1 MPLCQGGFCSLVIP
15 YDGEN
20 NNQGYTSVFNK
31 QSNSLSKG
39 EKRLRRSRQRDRAI
53 RLLQWVLT
61 DEEYSTLNGSGDL
74 VTLRVN
80 DSKRDDDKEG
90 YWMDE
95 ASVIL
100 ARREHRPE
108 LARLAFA
115 EFRSSLGGNGDCCG
129 LDGDCAA
136 GGGGYANA
144 NTVLEPCSSGNE
156 GEVVV
161 CSNCYNVYSSLSQA
175 RVMLNRQERNVE
187 EEKGDSA
194 DTPSKSREIEQSSSG
209 NVSQLDASKESGA
222 APGKADNCQIYNQS
236 ADNPSRNDD
245 DNDKPKK
252 RKKKRSKRKK
262 RNRRQLE
269 ENSKV
274 HILVAE
280 SDEVSP
286 CSTLSHSSIN
296 YLSISTCVVCCTLI
310 QITSKLAKRLLEK
323 EGYNVDCAL
332 TGVECIKAIESKVYS
347 VLLINEVLT
356 GKDAS
361 VIGAWI
367 RKKEVTENCQV
378 KMRILVMVQNVLSI
392 NYHAYQE
399 SDVDGFLP
407 KPLEGSKLL
416 PSIKKAVSQYMESI
430 KELDRI
436 KAANAIAAERA
447 ESELEQQESIPA
459 QPKERPK
466 SAKKQKKLK
475 SATPKKSKEPYMGQR
490 RGKDKKEDPITFE
503 STFQYDENTSFPY
516 AILYNCSSES
526 NSDDHKPPW
535 CNLIICQDVFD
546 TYERFKIFFMPMVA
560 RYPGMK
566 ILLWNYPGQAFTSFS
581 DDANLNNKYH
591 AECLHKL
598 LGHLEGK
605 GKEKF
610 SLDDHFFFLAHG
622 SGASIATYYAATY
635 RSTNLKGLLLV
646 NGLSYVDT
654 HFASV
659 FHDCRNVFSCSPESR
674 PDLPVY
680 FYARFLFSQSYL
692 NKTTSS
698 LALNIYTAIHN
709 PITLDGRKRLCHGVL
724 GHVDTRPLLK
734 DIASPIIS
742 IHGENSTLVRSSHAS
757 EYVKGRRDC
766 STIPNALRGGN
777 RTTIVMM
784 KGGHELF
791 QEKKYQVFLLIEQIL
806 TGFHDEARPE
816 SSDYQFCANE
826 DARASVADAD
836 PIPSAVGTFEDNFI
850 SNIVKEGR
858 GEGSNQWDAYQNEI
872 KQKQLHREGNLQN
885 QSPSQTNTVKG
896 QQTQMS
902 DKRQSEFDPN
912 EFPEVKEYMA
922 WRIRRHK
929 KRLADM
935 DRSARTI
942 QCALRCFM
950 AKTMMG
956 RVRKELAA
964 IKIQKVVR
972 GIFGRDVYRMKQ
984 KELWAAILVQ
994 RAIRG
999 HKGRCVMYSKRL
1011 QRRAQINVARMIR
1024 GIVARRRF
1032 KAVLLRREAAATKI
1046 QCVWRMK
1053 IAITLR
1059 QFHRRRRDAATSI
1072 QKIARGIRGRK
1083 RATLERDKYIFSRSQ
1098 SSGIE
1103 IGRQMLTEHKLH
1115 ATKLQSE
1122 ISLLSQEKVKL
1133 EKQMEFHLTEVRNFE
1148 RNVTDLEKQMHD
1160 LCRYEKDTV
1169 GVGGN
1174 ESELREQKRRLDMQ
1188 FSETLA
1194 KISDRKTK
1202 LETLEKKFEQLMRT
1216 QREKF
1221 GQLKNL
1227 EAKLAVLLDAQDS
1240 ALERIR
1246 KKQEERIETI
1256 LSSPTRDNE
1265 SNMSAT
1271 AISYHYTSNPTQNAS
1286 TSATSHRQQKH
1297 PQKQELSVFSSPS
1310 RPLPM
1315 ATTPQHY
1322 SNKTSQLGNQPIT
1335 MTPQTKPFV
1344 NSSGPTEND
1353 KVQAAKLIDSTE
1365 TMMKFGFMSMS
1376 LTYFSSLNMMR
1387 AMQQVA
1393 LNDAPVEGAQYQSPT
1408 SNNNSSNGMP
1418 MQGAASNKAC
1428 SAVSVESWSISDVSR
1443 WLTSISLSQYQSAFQ
1458 EGAVDGSLLCEL
1470 TDDDLRNTL
1479 GVEHRLHRKKILFSI
1494 RCLKNYANEAQMSQH
1509 QHLFGNA
1516 QTRPSTG
1523 QSIQSVMSPTDSLYG
1538 SEEVI
1543 TKESNA
1549 NRNRHD
1555 DYPNLSSPKA
1565 EKSNSVL
1572 DILTPSNRDKS
1583 GIPLCDINQLRAWV
1597 RHQKHEN
1604 IRDALFHVADIPFHS
1619 RNLRLQF
1626 VEEIGTAYTDQYE
1639 REPFNLNRV
1648 DEHGNTLMHIT
1659 AQTGNIRIGKLLV
1672 RKGANPNHQNKQGQT
1687 PGHFA
1692 VAYQFYEFASWL
1704 FDEKGGGA
1712 NDLLTNIFDL
1722 GPYDGLE

>member
-1 MPLCQGGFCSLVIP
+1 MLH
-15 YDGEN
+15 
-20 NNQGYTSVFNK
+20 T
-31 QSNSLSKG
+31 
-39 EKRLRRSRQRDRAI
+39 
-53 RLLQWVLT
+53 
-61 DEEYSTLNGSGDL
+61 
-74 VTLRVN
+74 
-80 DSKRDDDKEG
+80 
-90 YWMDE
+90 
-95 ASVIL
+95 
-100 ARREHRPE
+100 
-108 LARLAFA
+108 
-115 EFRSSLGGNGDCCG
+115 SSL
-129 LDGDCAA
+129 
-136 GGGGYANA
+136 
-144 NTVLEPCSSGNE
+144 
-156 GEVVV
+156 
-161 CSNCYNVYSSLSQA
+161 
-175 RVMLNRQERNVE
+175 
-187 EEKGDSA
+187 
-194 DTPSKSREIEQSSSG
+194 
-209 NVSQLDASKESGA
+209 
-222 APGKADNCQIYNQS
+222 
-236 ADNPSRNDD
+236 
-245 DNDKPKK
+245 
-252 RKKKRSKRKK
+252 
-262 RNRRQLE
+262 
-269 ENSKV
+269 
-274 HILVAE
+274 
-280 SDEVSP
+280 
-286 CSTLSHSSIN
+286 
-296 YLSISTCVVCCTLI
+296 

-332 TGVECIKAIESKVYS
+332 SGADCIKAIETKSYYVI
-347 VLLINEVLT
+347 LLNETLT

-367 RKKEVTENCQV
+367 RRREDTENSQV
-378 KMRILVMVQNVLSI
+378 KMRILVMVQKVLSI

-407 KPLEGSKLL
+407 KPLEGAKLL
-416 PSIKKAVSQYMESI
+416 PSVKKAVSQYMESVNEI
-430 KELDRI
+430 DRI
-436 KAANAIAAERA
+436 KAAKAIAAEWA
-447 ESELEQQESIPA
+447 ESEQEHQASIPA
-459 QPKERPK
+459 QPKQRPK
-466 SAKKQKKLK
+466 SANKQKKKLK
-475 SATPKKSKEPYMGQR
+475 KSSRAAKKSKELYMGQL

-503 STFQYDENTSFPY
+503 STFQYDESTSFPY
-516 AILYNCSSES
+516 AILHNCSGES
-526 NSDDHKPPW
+526 DSKKSPDDHKPPW

-581 DDANLNNKYH
+581 GDANLNNKYH
-591 AECLHKL
+591 AECLSKL
-598 LGHLEGK
+598 LSHLEGTGK
-605 GKEKF
+605 GTF
-610 SLDDHFFFLAHG
+610 SLNDRFFFLAHG
-622 SGASIATYYAATY
+622 SGASIATYYAATH
-635 RSTNLKGLLLV
+635 RSTNLKGLMLV

-680 FYARFLFSQSYL
+680 FYARFLFSRSYL

-709 PITLDGRKRLCHGVL
+709 PITLDGRKRLCQGVL

-734 DIASPIIS
+734 DIGSPIIS
-742 IHGENSTLVRSSHAS
+742 IHGENSTLVRSVHAS
-757 EYVKGRRDC
+757 EYGKGRRSC
-766 STIPNALRGGN
+766 TTIPDALRGGN
-777 RTTIVMM
+777 RTTVVMM

-806 TGFHDEARPE
+806 TGFHDKARPDT
-816 SSDYQFCANE
+816 SDYHFCANNE
-826 DARASVADAD
+826 GPSGSVLD
-836 PIPSAVGTFEDNFI
+836 PKPAHAIPSTIGTFEDKFI
-850 SNIVKEGR
+850 NNIVKGGR
-858 GEGSNQWDAYQNEI
+858 EVEDSTQWDAYQEEI
-872 KQKQLHREGNLQN
+872 KQTQHQHEGNLHT
-885 QSPSQTNTVKG
+885 QSLSQINAVKR
-896 QQTQMS
+896 QQTQVN
-902 DKRQSEFDPN
+902 DKREFDPN

-935 DRSARTI
+935 ERSARTI

-950 AKTMMG
+950 ARTMMG
-956 RVRKELAA
+956 RVKKEVAA
-964 IKIQKVVR
+964 IKIQRVAR
-972 GIFGRDVYRMKQ
+972 GIFGRDIYRMKQ
-984 KELWAAILVQ
+984 KELWAAIFVQ

-999 HKGRCVMYSKRL
+999 HQGRCVMYSKRL
-1011 QRRAQINVARMIR
+1011 QRRAQINVAKMVR
-1024 GIVARRRF
+1024 GIVVRRRF
-1032 KAVLLRREAAATKI
+1032 KAVLLRREGAATII
-1046 QCVWRMK
+1046 QRVWRMK
-1053 IAITLR
+1053 VAVILR
-1059 QFHRRRRDAATSI
+1059 QFHSRRRDAATSI
-1072 QKIARGIRGRK
+1072 QKISRGIRGRR
-1083 RATLERDKYIFSRSQ
+1083 RAALERDKYIFSRSQ

-1133 EKQMEFHLTEVRNFE
+1133 EKQMEFHLTEVHSFE
-1148 RNVTDLEKQMHD
+1148 RNVTDLEKKMHD
-1160 LCRYEKDTV
+1160 LCRYERDSI
-1169 GVGGN
+1169 GVGGS
-1174 ESELREQKRRLDMQ
+1174 ESEIREQKRRLDLE
-1188 FSETLA
+1188 FSDTLA
-1194 KISDRKTK
+1194 KITDRKTK

-1246 KKQEERIETI
+1246 KKQEERVETI
-1256 LSSPTRDNE
+1256 LSSPTRNNE
-1265 SNMSAT
+1265 SNLRAAT
-1271 AISYHYTSNPTQNAS
+1271 TKSYQPLSSPTQIAS
-1286 TSATSHRQQKH
+1286 IPVTSHHHQREYHQH
-1297 PQKQELSVFSSPS
+1297 QEEQPVFSSRS
-1310 RPLPM
+1310 LPM
-1315 ATTPQHY
+1315 VHPPQNY
-1322 SNKTSQLGNQPIT
+1322 ANKTSRPDSRPVAMTHQL
-1335 MTPQTKPFV
+1335 
-1344 NSSGPTEND
+1344 SGPTEND

-1408 SNNNSSNGMP
+1408 SNNNSSGMP
-1418 MQGAASNKAC
+1418 RQGAASGQHS

-1443 WLTSISLSQYQSAFQ
+1443 WLTSISLSQYQSSFQ

-1494 RCLKNYANEAQMSQH
+1494 RCLKNYANESQMSQ
-1509 QHLFGNA
+1509 QQPFGNI
-1516 QTRPSTG
+1516 QTRPQHFATSSG
-1523 QSIQSVMSPTDSLYG
+1523 QSTQSVMSPKSTLYG
-1538 SEEVI
+1538 GEEVV
-1543 TKESNA
+1543 TTESNPTYHSA
-1549 NRNRHD
+1549 R
-1555 DYPNLSSPKA
+1555 SPEV

-1572 DILTPSNRDKS
+1572 DILTPSNRGKS

-1604 IRDALFHVADIPFHS
+1604 IRDALFHVADTPFHS

-1626 VEEIGTAYTDQYE
+1626 VEDIGTAYTDEYE

-1712 NDLLTNIFDL
+1712 NDLLTNTFGL

>member
-1 MPLCQGGFCSLVIP
+1 MPLCQGGFCSLVLP
-15 YDGEN
+15 HDGDTTTN
-20 NNQGYTSVFNK
+20 HGYTSVFQK
-31 QSNSLSKG
+31 QANSLSKG
-39 EKRLRRSRQRDRAI
+39 EKRLKRSRQRDRAI

-61 DEEYSTLNGSGDL
+61 DEEYSTLEGSGDL

-80 DSKRDDDKEG
+80 DCKRDDDKEG
-90 YWMDE
+90 YWVDE
-95 ASVIL
+95 ASIIL

-115 EFRSSLGGNGDCCG
+115 EFRSSLGGVGDCCG

-144 NTVLEPCSSGNE
+144 NTVMEPCSSGNE
-156 GEVVV
+156 GDVIV
-161 CSNCYNVYSSLSQA
+161 CNNCYNVYGSLRQA
-175 RVMLNRQERNVE
+175 RALLNRQERNDQEVE
-187 EEKGDSA
+187 EDSA
-194 DTPSKSREIEQSSSG
+194 DTFVPRETGQSSSEL
-209 NVSQLDASKESGA
+209 VSTPQIDAPSPSEKA
-222 APGKADNCQIYNQS
+222 AASEKATNCQMHTQS
-236 ADNPSRNDD
+236 STDPSRNDD
-245 DNDKPKK
+245 DNPKPKK
-252 RKKKRSKRKK
+252 KKKKRSKRRK
-262 RNRRQLE
+262 RNRKQLE

-280 SDEVSP
+280 SDE
-286 CSTLSHSSIN
+286 
-296 YLSISTCVVCCTLI
+296 
-310 QITSKLAKRLLEK
+310 ITSKLAKRLLEK

-332 TGVECIKAIESKVYS
+332 NGADCIKAIETNIYS
-347 VLLINEVLT
+347 VMLINESLT

-367 RKKEVTENCQV
+367 RRREITENCQV
-378 KMRILVMVQNVLSI
+378 KMRILVMVQKVLSI
-392 NYHAYQE
+392 DYHAYQE

-416 PSIKKAVSQYMESI
+416 PSVKKAVSQYTESVNEI
-430 KELDRI
+430 DRI
-436 KAANAIAAERA
+436 KAANAIAAEWA
-447 ESELEQQESIPA
+447 ESEQEQQEAIPS

-466 SAKKQKKLK
+466 SANKQKKLK
-475 SATPKKSKEPYMGQR
+475 SSSSTRKSKELYMGQR

-516 AILYNCSSES
+516 AILHNCSGESDASEVP
-526 NSDDHKPPW
+526 DDHKPPW
-535 CNLIICQDVFD
+535 CNLIVCQDVFD

-566 ILLWNYPGQAFTSFS
+566 ILLWNYPGQAFTSFA

-591 AECLHKL
+591 AECLSKL
-598 LGHLEGK
+598 LSHLEGTGK
-605 GKEKF
+605 GKF
-610 SLDDHFFFLAHG
+610 SLDDRFFFLAHG
-622 SGASIATYYAATY
+622 NGASIATYYAATY

-692 NKTTSS
+692 SKTTSS

-709 PITLDGRKRLCHGVL
+709 PITLDGRKRLCQGVL
-724 GHVDTRPLLK
+724 GHVDTRPFLK
-734 DIASPIIS
+734 DIGSPIIS
-742 IHGENSTLVRSSHAS
+742 IHGENSTLVRSTHAS
-757 EYVKGRRDC
+757 EYVKGRRNC
-766 STIPNALRGGN
+766 TTIPNALRGGN
-777 RTTIVMM
+777 RTTVVMM

-806 TGFHDEARPE
+806 TGFHDKAR
-816 SSDYQFCANE
+816 SDSHSEYQFCLNE
-826 DARASVADAD
+826 D
-836 PIPSAVGTFEDNFI
+836 PTTSATDSKTLYDVSSSIGTFEDKLIN
-850 SNIVKEGR
+850 NIVKEGR
-858 GEGSNQWDAYQNEI
+858 GGEDSIQWDAYQEEI
-872 KQKQLHREGNLQN
+872 ITGQQNQQHEGNLQN
-885 QSPSQTNTVKG
+885 QSPSQTNTMKC
-896 QQTQMS
+896 QQKQMNE
-902 DKRQSEFDPN
+902 KREFDPN

-929 KRLADM
+929 KRLAAM
-935 DRSARTI
+935 EHSARII

-950 AKTMMG
+950 ARTMMS
-956 RVRKELAA
+956 RVKKEVAA
-964 IKIQKVVR
+964 IKIQKVAR
-972 GIFGRDVYRMKQ
+972 GIFGRDIYRMKQ
-984 KELWAAILVQ
+984 KELRAAIFVQ

-999 HKGRCVMYSKRL
+999 HRGRCVMYTKRL
-1011 QRRAQINVARMIR
+1011 QRRAQINVAKMVR
-1024 GIVARRRF
+1024 GIVVRRRF
-1032 KAVLLRREAAATKI
+1032 KAVLLRREGAATII
-1046 QCVWRMK
+1046 QRVWRMK
-1053 IAITLR
+1053 VAITLR

-1072 QKIARGIRGRK
+1072 QKISRGIRGRK
-1083 RATLERDKYIFSRSQ
+1083 RAALERDKYIFSRSQ

-1122 ISLLSQEKVKL
+1122 LSLLNQEKVKL

-1148 RNVTDLEKQMHD
+1148 RNVTDLEKKMHD
-1160 LCRYEKDTV
+1160 LCRYERDSV
-1169 GVGGN
+1169 GVVGN
-1174 ESELREQKRRLDMQ
+1174 ESELREHKRRLDVE

-1202 LETLEKKFEQLMRT
+1202 LEALEKKFGQLMRT

-1240 ALERIR
+1240 ALDRIR
-1246 KKQEERIETI
+1246 KKQEERVETI
-1256 LSSPTRDNE
+1256 LSSPARSNE
-1265 SNMSAT
+1265 SNLSAAT
-1271 AISYHYTSNPTQNAS
+1271 KTHHYPSTPTQTANIP
-1286 TSATSHRQQKH
+1286 TMSHHRHHHQQ
-1297 PQKQELSVFSSPS
+1297 QTQEQPIFSS
-1310 RPLPM
+1310 RPLSM
-1315 ATTPQHY
+1315 AHTPQHY
-1322 SNKTSQLGNQPIT
+1322 SSKTSQPDSRLMT
-1335 MTPQTKPFV
+1335 MTPSSQPYYSNSTHQPRPSM

-1393 LNDAPVEGAQYQSPT
+1393 LNDPVEGAQYQSPT
-1408 SNNNSSNGMP
+1408 PNNNSNSMP
-1418 MQGAASNKAC
+1418 RQGAASNQHG

-1479 GVEHRLHRKKILFSI
+1479 GVEHRLHRKKLLFSI
-1494 RCLKNYANEAQMSQH
+1494 RCLKNYANEAQISQH
-1509 QHLFGNA
+1509 QPFGNA
-1516 QTRPSTG
+1516 QTQPQHFATSSG
-1523 QSIQSVMSPTDSLYG
+1523 QSIQSVMSPNSTLYG
-1538 SEEVI
+1538 GDEVV
-1543 TKESNA
+1543 TRESNISR
-1549 NRNRHD
+1549 NRNE
-1555 DYPNLSSPKA
+1555 DYPNVSSPAA
-1565 EKSNSVL
+1565 EKPNSVL
-1572 DILTPSNRDKS
+1572 DILTPSNRDKP
-1583 GIPLCDINQLRAWV
+1583 GIPMCDINQLRAWV

-1604 IRDALFHVADIPFHS
+1604 IRDALFHVADTPFHS

-1626 VEEIGTAYTDQYE
+1626 VEEVGTAYTDQYE

-1712 NDLLTNIFDL
+1712 NDLLTNVFDL

>member
-1 MPLCQGGFCSLVIP
+1 M
-15 YDGEN
+15 
-20 NNQGYTSVFNK
+20 
-31 QSNSLSKG
+31 
-39 EKRLRRSRQRDRAI
+39 
-53 RLLQWVLT
+53 
-61 DEEYSTLNGSGDL
+61 
-74 VTLRVN
+74 
-80 DSKRDDDKEG
+80 
-90 YWMDE
+90 
-95 ASVIL
+95 
-100 ARREHRPE
+100 
-108 LARLAFA
+108 
-115 EFRSSLGGNGDCCG
+115 
-129 LDGDCAA
+129 
-136 GGGGYANA
+136 
-144 NTVLEPCSSGNE
+144 
-156 GEVVV
+156 VV
-161 CSNCYNVYSSLSQA
+161 CYISL
-175 RVMLNRQERNVE
+175 
-187 EEKGDSA
+187 
-194 DTPSKSREIEQSSSG
+194 
-209 NVSQLDASKESGA
+209 
-222 APGKADNCQIYNQS
+222 
-236 ADNPSRNDD
+236 
-245 DNDKPKK
+245 
-252 RKKKRSKRKK
+252 
-262 RNRRQLE
+262 
-269 ENSKV
+269 
-274 HILVAE
+274 
-280 SDEVSP
+280 
-286 CSTLSHSSIN
+286 
-296 YLSISTCVVCCTLI
+296 

-332 TGVECIKAIESKVYS
+332 SGVDCIKAIESKAYYVI
-347 VLLINEVLT
+347 LLNETLT

-367 RKKEVTENCQV
+367 RRREVTENCQV
-378 KMRILVMVQNVLSI
+378 KMRILVMVQKVLSI

-407 KPLEGSKLL
+407 KPLEGAKLL
-416 PSIKKAVSQYMESI
+416 PSVKKAVSQYMESVNEI
-430 KELDRI
+430 DRI
-436 KAANAIAAERA
+436 KAANAIASEWA
-447 ESELEQQESIPA
+447 ESEQEHQTSIPA
-459 QPKERPK
+459 KPKERPK
-466 SAKKQKKLK
+466 SANKQKKLT
-475 SATPKKSKEPYMGQR
+475 SRAAKKSKELYTGQR

-503 STFQYDENTSFPY
+503 STFQYDDSTSFPY
-516 AILYNCSSES
+516 AILHNCSSES
-526 NSDDHKPPW
+526 DSTKSSDNHKPPW

-591 AECLHKL
+591 AECLFKL
-598 LGHLEGK
+598 LSHLEGTGK
-605 GKEKF
+605 GTF
-610 SLDDHFFFLAHG
+610 SLDDRFFFLAHG

-635 RSTNLKGLLLV
+635 RSTNLKGLMLV

-709 PITLDGRKRLCHGVL
+709 PITLDGRKRLCQGVL

-734 DIASPIIS
+734 DIGSPIIS
-742 IHGENSTLVRSSHAS
+742 IHGEHSTLVRSVHAS
-757 EYVKGRRDC
+757 EYVKGRRNC
-766 STIPNALRGGN
+766 TTIPNALRGGN
-777 RTTIVMM
+777 RTTVVMM

-806 TGFHDEARPE
+806 TGFHDIARPE
-816 SSDYQFCANE
+816 SSGYHFCANE
-826 DARASVADAD
+826 DTSGSVSDSKTVYA
-836 PIPSAVGTFEDNFI
+836 IPSTIGTFEDKFI
-850 SNIVKEGR
+850 NNIVKEGR
-858 GEGSNQWDAYQNEI
+858 GEDSTQWNAYQEEI
-872 KQKQLHREGNLQN
+872 KQTLYPHEGD
-885 QSPSQTNTVKG
+885 QSPTQTSALKRK
-896 QQTQMS
+896 QTQVT
-902 DKRQSEFDPN
+902 DKREFDPN

-935 DRSARTI
+935 ERSARTI

-950 AKTMMG
+950 ARTMMG
-956 RVRKELAA
+956 RVKKEVAA
-964 IKIQKVVR
+964 IKIQKVAR
-972 GIFGRDVYRMKQ
+972 GIFGRDIYRMKQ
-984 KELWAAILVQ
+984 KELWAAIFVQ

-999 HKGRCVMYSKRL
+999 HQGRCVMYSKRL
-1011 QRRAQINVARMIR
+1011 QRRAQINVAKMVR
-1024 GIVARRRF
+1024 GIVVRRRF
-1032 KAVLLRREAAATKI
+1032 KTILLERERAATII
-1046 QCVWRMK
+1046 QRVWRMK
-1053 IAITLR
+1053 VAVILR
-1059 QFHRRRRDAATSI
+1059 LFHRRRRDAATSI
-1072 QKIARGIRGRK
+1072 QKIARGIRGRQL
-1083 RATLERDKYIFSRSQ
+1083 AALERDKYIFSRSQ

-1133 EKQMEFHLTEVRNFE
+1133 EKQIEFHISEVRNFE
-1148 RNVTDLEKQMHD
+1148 RTVTDLEKKMHD
-1160 LCRYEKDTV
+1160 LCRYEKDSI
-1169 GVGGN
+1169 GVGGS
-1174 ESELREQKRRLDMQ
+1174 ESELREQKRRLDVE

-1194 KISDRKTK
+1194 KITDRKTK

-1246 KKQEERIETI
+1246 KKQEERVETI
-1256 LSSPTRDNE
+1256 LSSPTRINE
-1265 SNMSAT
+1265 SNHRAT
-1271 AISYHYTSNPTQNAS
+1271 TKSYHSLSSPTQAAS
-1286 TSATSHRQQKH
+1286 IPATSQHHQRGHHRQQ
-1297 PQKQELSVFSSPS
+1297 QEQPVFSS

-1315 ATTPQHY
+1315 SNITSQPDSRPVVTTPQTQHY
-1322 SNKTSQLGNQPIT
+1322 
-1335 MTPQTKPFV
+1335 M

-1393 LNDAPVEGAQYQSPT
+1393 LNDAPMEGAQYQSPT
-1408 SNNNSSNGMP
+1408 NNNSSGMP
-1418 MQGAASNKAC
+1418 RQGAVSNQHN
-1428 SAVSVESWSISDVSR
+1428 SALSVESWSISDVSR

-1494 RCLKNYANEAQMSQH
+1494 RCLKNYASESQNARHQPFGNLQTQSQH
-1509 QHLFGNA
+1509 FA
-1516 QTRPSTG
+1516 TSSG
-1523 QSIQSVMSPTDSLYG
+1523 QSIQSVMSPKSTLYG
-1538 SEEVI
+1538 GEEVA
-1543 TKESNA
+1543 TRESNPT
-1549 NRNRHD
+1549 
-1555 DYPNLSSPKA
+1555 YPNVRSSEA

-1604 IRDALFHVADIPFHS
+1604 IRDALFHVADTPFHS
-1619 RNLRLQF
+1619 RFLRLQF
-1626 VEEIGTAYTDQYE
+1626 VADIGTAYTDEYE

-1712 NDLLTNIFDL
+1712 NDLLTNTFGL